1 MKQRIPV
8 DLPFTISLSSVD
20 GDLTIHGWDEPSV
33 EWQCDEQV
41 NFTRNEAGLTLEP
54 CHGDLRLTVPAIA
67 EVRIAS
73 CNGDTRVTQVHRLL
87 IDHQH
92 GDLVIRHI
100 TEQVT
105 IGQLSGNLNAAEVA
119 ELNTTGQLSGD
130 ITLFAT
136 PVAHLHTVAGD
147 LATRGVLSLSLTQ
160 LDGDLVATDLREQLS
175 VAVVNGDVEVTGNN
189 ALLRL
194 QQVNGDLTIHGQVS
208 VLECVAV
215 SGDVDAEEATI
226 GQLAIETVAG
236 DVEVGV
242 LTGGRIGTVGG
253 DIELLQVTGEL
264 MIGNV
269 GGDCT
274 IKHAGGNLTLN
285 AVGGNLSL
293 RAEVVAGST
302 IRAQVGGDAVIVLPK
317 DPDLVL
323 TATAGGEIRGVG
335 VNRSAPGQ
343 TVELRYGNGAAGLH
357 LHVGGDVIVKG
368 ATQPNTF
375 SGFATQLGHELSEL
389 GRELGR
395 ELSELG
401 RELAAEL
408 RNALAGGDPAAA
420 DRARA
425 ATDRFAA
432 QARRLREEAGPK
444 RMRIRIN
451 EREWRLDPERIERIK
466 AQARQAAAAGLND
479 ALEAVE
485 QALSR
490 LQPPPHAP
498 APPPPPHPP
507 APPSHHAP
515 PPPHPPAPPPPPHPP
530 ATGQTIQLR
539 PSPTPLS
546 EEDRERQRAAILQ
559 MVADGRISA
568 AEGDLLLTALD
579 D

>member
-8 DLPFTISLSSVD
+8 DLPFTIFLPAVD

-33 EWQCDEQV
+33 EWQCDNQV
-41 NFTRNEAGLTLEP
+41 HLSRNEVGLTLEP
-54 CHGDLRLTVPAIA
+54 CHGDLRLTVPAMA
-67 EVRIAS
+67 EVRITG
-73 CNGDTRVTQVHRLL
+73 CNGDARVMQVRRLL
-87 IDHQH
+87 IEHQH

-100 TEQVT
+100 AEQAT
-105 IGQLSGNLNAAEVA
+105 IGQLSGDLQATEVA
-119 ELNTTGQLSGD
+119 ELNVTGQLSGD
-130 ITLFAT
+130 VTLLAT
-136 PVAHLHTVAGD
+136 PVARLHTVAGD

-175 VAVVNGDVEVTGNN
+175 VAVVNGDVEVAGNN

-253 DIELLQVTGEL
+253 DLELMQVTGEL

-285 AVGGNLSL
+285 AIGSDLSL

-343 TVELRYGNGAAGLH
+343 TVELRYGNGAASLH
-357 LHVGGDVIVKG
+357 LLVGGDVIVKG
-368 ATQPNTF
+368 ATQPDTF
-375 SGFATQLGHELSEL
+375 NGLATQLGHELSEL

-408 RNALAGGDPAAA
+408 RNTLASGDPAAA

-425 ATDRFAA
+425 AADRFAA
-432 QARRLREEAGPK
+432 QARRLKEEAGPE

-466 AQARQAAAAGLND
+466 AQARQAAAAGLNE

-485 QALSR
+485 RALSR

-498 APPPPPHPP
+498 APPPP
-507 APPSHHAP
+507 HA
-515 PPPHPPAPPPPPHPP
+515 PAPPPPPHAPAPPPPPHAP

-539 PSPTPLS
+539 PSPTPPS